1 MKQKERI
8 KKFLNLEEMDEV
20 IVEAWNLFIVTQ
32 KAFRDVEARII
43 SRRDGDNVQRNFI
56 RYMKKQRLNMLDDE
70 EEGLKAHEFAIIKEE
85 GDGGGEGDKSKIKP
99 LNSLDL
105 WLLVDYEDVC
115 VAWMAEEPRSV
126 KGSSNTIIDFLEDP
140 DVSALLRDRLIE
152 KDNERGEKLL
162 KTILEDRPAEVN
174 VHSLLVEHY
183 EREGRLAEAE
193 AEYKRI
199 LSKTGSEVVWA
210 NYGDFMERMGRYEEA
225 VDAFKKSLEVCE
237 RIGDEGKEPG
247 ELLKGSINRV
257 ERMKN
262 LEGEEARKAREY
274 MEAAW
279 LIDDMREFV
288 EKTLMKEMEKAQEEY
303 KDEEGIEEIDFEDVF
318 DFINWFLFN
327 RKLRDGRT
335 PGMVYAEENGL
346 SEEIKEKIKGLG
358 NPVKGTFEIVG
369 VDHASFKL
377 VVKNTITGEEYELIC
392 NVPEIRAGQ
401 TFTGKIYPWGDFYI
415 SGGVLKTQDE
425 D

>member
-1 MKQKERI
+1 MKQKELI
-8 KKFLNLEEMDEV
+8 KKFLNLEDEDEV
-20 IVEAWNLFIVTQ
+20 IVEAWNLFIETQ

-56 RYMKKQRLNMLDDE
+56 RYMKKQRLKTLDE
-70 EEGLKAHEFAIIKEE
+70 EEGLKAHEFAIVKEE
-85 GDGGGEGDKSKIKP
+85 GEEEGKGDKSKIKT

-115 VAWMAEEPRSV
+115 VAWMADDPRSV
-126 KGSSNTIIDFLEDP
+126 KGFSKAIIDFLEDP
-140 DVSALLRDRLIE
+140 DVTALLRDRLIE
-152 KDNERGEKLL
+152 KDKERGEKLL
-162 KTILEDRPAEVN
+162 KTILEDRPAAVN

-183 EREGRLAEAE
+183 EREGRQAEAE

-199 LSKTGSEVVWA
+199 LSKTESEVVWA
-210 NYGDFMERMGRYEEA
+210 NYGDFMERMERYEEA
-225 VDAFKKSLEVCE
+225 FDAFKKSLEVCE
-237 RIGDEGKEPG
+237 RTGWEELG
-247 ELLKGSINRV
+247 ELLKGSISRV
-257 ERMKN
+257 ERIKN

-279 LIDDMREFV
+279 LIDDMREFS
-288 EKTLMKEMEKAQEEY
+288 EKTLMKEIEKAEEEY
-303 KDEEGIEEIDFEDVF
+303 KDEEGMEEIDFEEVF

-327 RKLRDGRT
+327 RKLQDGKT
-335 PGMVYAEENGL
+335 PGMVYAEEKGL
-346 SEEIKEKIKGLG
+346 SEEIMEKIKGLG

-377 VVKNTITGEEYELIC
+377 VVKNTITDEEYELIC

-401 TFTGKIYPWGDFYI
+401 TFTGKIYPCGDFYI
-415 SGGVLKTQDE
+415 TGGILKTHDE
-425 D
+425 DFS

>member
-1 MKQKERI
+1 MKQKELI
-8 KKFLNLEEMDEV
+8 KKFLNLEDEDEV
-20 IVEAWNLFIVTQ
+20 IVEAWNLFIAVQ
-32 KAFRDVEARII
+32 KAFRGVEARII

-56 RYMKKQRLNMLDDE
+56 KYMKKQRLKTLDE
-70 EEGLKAHEFAIIKEE
+70 EEGLKTHEFAIIKEE
-85 GDGGGEGDKSKIKP
+85 GDGEGDKSKIKP
-99 LNSLDL
+99 LNLLDL

-115 VAWMAEEPRSV
+115 VTWMADEPRSV
-126 KGSSNTIIDFLEDP
+126 KGFSKAIIDFLEDP
-140 DVSALLRDRLIE
+140 DVTAQLRDRLIE
-152 KDNERGEKLL
+152 KDKGRGEKLL

-193 AEYKRI
+193 VEYKRI
-199 LSKTGSEVVWA
+199 LSKTDSEVVWA

-225 VDAFKKSLEVCE
+225 FDAFKKSLDVCE
-237 RIGDEGKEPG
+237 RTGWEELR
-247 ELLKGSINRV
+247 ELLKESISRV

-279 LIDDMREFV
+279 LIDDMREFA
-288 EKTLMKEMEKAQEEY
+288 EKTLMKEIEKSEEEY
-303 KDEEGIEEIDFEDVF
+303 KDEEGIEEIVFEDVF

-327 RKLRDGRT
+327 RKLHDGRT
-335 PGMVYAEENGL
+335 PGMVYAEEKGL
-346 SEEIKEKIKGLG
+346 SEEMKEKIKGLG

-377 VVKNTITGEEYELIC
+377 VVKNRITDEEYELIC
-392 NVPEIRAGQ
+392 NVPGIRKGQ
-401 TFTGKIYPWGDFYI
+401 TFTGNIYPWGDFYI
-415 SGGVLKTQDE
+415 TGGVLKTQDE
-425 D
+425 DLA